1 MSRPTRYTE
10 EMTAEYFKKGYW
22 ESTTWPEIW
31 ARNAEKWPDR
41 EALVDSKTRLTWA
54 QANQLIDR
62 LALKLLEMGFKKD
75 EVLVLQLPN
84 CIELCLLRLACE
96 KAGILCLPVL
106 RTLRQKE
113 MEYILRYVDA
123 AGWVI
128 PWKWSDFDY
137 FEMAQELRPRLPRLR
152 HIFVTGEEVP
162 SVAISVAGMLREP
175 TGKKY
180 APGYLNG
187 LGYKS
192 TEVSWISHTTGTTG
206 FPKFVEIPACA
217 RVALCKGFI
226 QPWKLTSDDVIGAF
240 SPATG
245 GPNIIVYWGAA
256 LVGARVVLMERFEA
270 EAALQTIE
278 KEKVTVLGV
287 VPTMFIMMMTHPRRK
302 DFDLSSV
309 RLWACPAGT
318 PPEKLAR
325 EVEDETSGKVIQY
338 YGAVDWGG
346 IILSPLEASREERW
360 LTTGKPIPHHEVKLV
375 DNSGKE
381 VGRGEVGELWAR
393 GPAGIAGYYKNPE
406 ATWEVWS
413 REGWFKTGD
422 LARIDG
428 RGNVVIAGRKKD
440 MIKRGGQNIY
450 PVEIEDIL
458 IGHPKVA
465 GVAIV
470 GMPDPL
476 MGERACAFVVP
487 KAGQSFLF
495 EEMVSFLKDKK
506 VAAFKL
512 PERLELADR
521 LPTVA
526 EGQKVDKKVLQ
537 QEIAKKL
544 KAEGKIQWGLYT

>member
-10 EMTAEYFKKGYW
+10 EMTAEYLKKGYW
-22 ESTTWPEIW
+22 ESTTWPEVW

-41 EALVDSKTRLTWA
+41 EALADSKTRLTWA

-62 LALKLLEMGFKKD
+62 LALSLLELGFKKD

-84 CIELCLLRLACE
+84 CVELCLLRLACE

-113 MEYILRYVDA
+113 MEYILRYVEA

-137 FEMAQELRPRLPRLR
+137 FEMARELRPRLPRLR

-162 SVAISVAGMLREP
+162 SGAISVAGMLREP
-175 TGKKY
+175 TEKKY
-180 APGYLNG
+180 PPGHLHG
-187 LGYKS
+187 LGYKA

-217 RVALCKGFI
+217 RMALCKGFI
-226 QPWKLTSDDVIGAF
+226 QPWKLTSNDVIGAF

-256 LVGARVVLMERFEA
+256 LVGARVVLMEKFQA

-287 VPTMFIMMMTHPRRK
+287 VPTMFIMMMTHPRRQ
-302 DFDLSSV
+302 DFNLSSV
-309 RLWACPAGT
+309 RLWACPVGA

-325 EVEDETSGKVIQY
+325 EIEEKTSGKVIQY

-346 IILSPLEASREERW
+346 IILSPLAASREERW
-360 LTTGKPIPHHEVKLV
+360 LTTGKPIPHHEVKLM
-375 DNSGKE
+375 DDSGKE
-381 VGRGEVGELWAR
+381 VGLGEVGELWVR

-406 ATWEVWS
+406 ATWEVWT
-413 REGWFKTGD
+413 RDGWFKTGD
-422 LARIDG
+422 LARIDQM
-428 RGNVVIAGRKKD
+428 GNVVIAGRKKD

-458 IGHPKVA
+458 IGHPRVA
-465 GVAIV
+465 AVAIV
-470 GMPDPL
+470 GMPDQL

-487 KAGQSFLF
+487 KVGQGFLF
-495 EEMVSFLKDKK
+495 EEMVAFLKEKK

-512 PERLELADR
+512 PERLELVDR

-537 QEIAKKL
+537 QEIVQKL
-544 KAEGKIQWGLYT
+544 KAEGKIQ